1 MLGLNLVT
9 GCKGND
15 FRLNRCVAD
24 GRWRLCRFV
33 KTSNESSE
41 KGLRCA
47 QIRIGD
53 REGPSRAIREIQVDS
68 FFADS
73 LSSCTVCPS
82 IRSIPSVFS
91 HGRTQ
96 FHTSGIVPL
105 RALKSGDRW
114 LFSYGRTT
122 TTVRTRPY
130 DGSRSSVRSESQV
143 LRTVKMGSAD
153 AFFALEKVYLCEWTL
168 LSAHSGVRVLKY
180 LTRDFLEGRNLQ
192 KYASAE
198 NAESGKCDVKTGGTL
213 SL

>member
-33 KTSNESSE
+33 KTSNGSSE

-47 QIRIGD
+47 KIRIGD

-73 LSSCTVCPS
+73 LSSCTVCLS
-82 IRSIPSVFS
+82 LRSLPSVFS

-105 RALKSGDRW
+105 RALKSGNRW

-130 DGSRSSVRSESQV
+130 DGSRSSVRSQSQV
-143 LRTVKMGSAD
+143 LSTVKMGSAD
-153 AFFALEKVYLCEWTL
+153 AFFALEKVYLCERTL
-168 LSAHSGVRVLKY
+168 LLVHSDVSLLKY
-180 LTRDFLEGRNLQ
+180 LTRDFLEGRNLR